1 MLPARATARRFFTMA
16 TSARRPVAAALVVL
30 ALAAAAAA
38 YFGWWTRD
46 DAQAPTY
53 RFTKIERGPLTA
65 TVAASGT
72 LNPVTSVQVGT
83 QVSGQIKELFVD
95 FNSPVKAGQLIA
107 RIDPETFQYRVR
119 QNEADLEAARAAAGR
134 AQVALANAQRDLART
149 RELVARDFVSPADL
163 DRAQA
168 QFDLAQAELNTA
180 QAVVSQRAAQLAA
193 AKVDLAR
200 TEIRA
205 PVDGVVIKRSV
216 DVGQTVAASLQ
227 APELFIIARDLRDMQ
242 VETSI
247 DEADVGRTR
256 VGQSASFT
264 VDAFPGRTFSGEVRQ
279 VRKSAQTVQ
288 NVVTYTVLVSAAN
301 PEGQLMPGMTA
312 NVRIV
317 TDTRESVLKA
327 SNAALRFRPPGESTA
342 VTDNKGSADPAA
354 PAMGS
359 AAGGGGQLQQLR
371 ERLVSEL
378 KLDSDQ
384 QVRVQAIFDQM
395 RSRFAA
401 LRELPEEARARAA
414 STVRAEMRASI
425 EEILKPE
432 QKARYAEIMA
442 ATAGRSGP
450 AARGR
455 LWVLAD
461 GKPRAVEVR
470 TGLTDGSSTEVSGDG
485 ITEGL
490 EVISGIQAA
499 PATTPAARGTVP
511 RMFF

>member
-1 MLPARATARRFFTMA
+1 MPNPI
-16 TSARRPVAAALVVL
+16 RRPGAIALVVL
-30 ALAAAAAA
+30 AIAAAAA
-38 YFGWWTRD
+38 YYLWSARETK
-46 DAQAPTY
+46 QAPTY
-53 RFTKIERGPLTA
+53 RFAKVERGPIAA

-72 LNPVTSVQVGT
+72 LNPVRSVQVGT

-134 AQVALANAQRDLART
+134 AQVALANAKRDLERT
-149 RELVARDFVSPADL
+149 KELVQREFVSPADL

-168 QFDLAQAELNTA
+168 QFDLAQAELNSA
-180 QAVVSQRAAQLAA
+180 QAVVAQRTAQLAS

-247 DEADVGRTR
+247 DEADVGRIR
-256 VGQSASFT
+256 VGQRATFT

-301 PEGQLMPGMTA
+301 PDGILMPGMTA

-317 TDTRESVLKA
+317 TDTRDSVLKVA
-327 SNAALRFRPPGESTA
+327 NAALRFRPPGES
-342 VTDNKGSADPAA
+342 AA
-354 PAMGS
+354 PADAK
-359 AAGGGGQLQQLR
+359 AADKGAPGAGAGPGGGGQMQQLR

-378 KLDSDQ
+378 KLDERQ
-384 QVRVQAIFDQM
+384 QARVQEIFDQV
-395 RSRFAA
+395 RSRFMS
-401 LRELPEEARARAA
+401 LRELPEEARAKAA
-414 STVRAEMRASI
+414 ATVRAEIRASV

-432 QKARYAEIMA
+432 QKERFAQIMA
-442 ATAGRSGP
+442 ESAGRGGGGG
-450 AARGR
+450 RGR
-455 LWVLAD
+455 IWVLAD
-461 GKPRAVEVR
+461 GKPRAIDVR
-470 TGLTDGSSTEVSGDG
+470 TGLTDGSSTEISGEG
-485 ITEGL
+485 VVEGL
-490 EVISGIQAA
+490 EVIVGMQ
-499 PATTPAARGTVP
+499 TPAAGAPAAKGTAP